1 MPTPGIS
8 YTEPVSWLKTY
19 PRGGRLSDPVGKM
32 AVVTLTDSRVVDA
45 RPTPEPDPPSEAPHA
60 AGRRLPG
67 KKLGIRFSV
76 FTVGSVISTL
86 ISQAVLDL
94 VYWGFGNGAALA
106 SVLAFV
112 AGAIP
117 NFLINWHFTWGR
129 RGRPQLL
136 TELLPYAAIVIGGG
150 LAATSVT
157 TLADHVLAPLLS
169 GRGEETIALDVVYLG
184 SYALFF
190 VLKFALLNTVFTR
203 RAGTTRRPRRGPATG
218 VPAEATSRS

>member
-1 MPTPGIS
+1 
-8 YTEPVSWLKTY
+8 
-19 PRGGRLSDPVGKM
+19 M
-32 AVVTLTDSRVVDA
+32 ADVTLTDSRVVDA
-45 RPTPEPDPPSEAPHA
+45 RLTPEPDPASGSPRA
-60 AGRRLPG
+60 ARRWLPG
-67 KKLGIRFSV
+67 RKLGIRFSV

-94 VYWGFGNGAALA
+94 VYWGFSNGAALA
-106 SVLAFV
+106 SVLAFL

-129 RGRPQLL
+129 RGRPRLF

-150 LAATSVT
+150 LAATAVT
-157 TLADHVLAPLLS
+157 TLADHLLTPLLT
-169 GRGEETIALDVVYLG
+169 GRGDRTIALDVVYLA

-190 VLKFALLNTVFTR
+190 VLKFALLNKVFTR
-203 RAGTTRRPRRGPATG
+203 RAGTTRQPRQDPATG